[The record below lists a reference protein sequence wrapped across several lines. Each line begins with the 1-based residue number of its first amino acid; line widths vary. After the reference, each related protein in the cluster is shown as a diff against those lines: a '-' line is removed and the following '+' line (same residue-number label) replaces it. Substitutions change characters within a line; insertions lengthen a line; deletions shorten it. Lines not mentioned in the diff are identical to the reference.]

1 MAAVGVDGKEAP
13 AGHNLAGV
21 DVPVGAGLGMV
32 DTPSIFVDTGA
43 ADMVHLVVHL
53 RLAVDMAHFA

>member
-1 MAAVGVDGKEAP
+1 MVGKEAP

-32 DTPSIFVDTGA
+32 DTPSIVVDMEA
-43 ADMVHLVVHL
+43 ADMAYLVV
-53 RLAVDMAHFA
+53 RLHSVVDMACFA